1 MSDKEEE
8 FNDFIEA
15 YKRIPEGSADKTL
28 DEMNT
33 NYQKYKIR
41 ETNTT
46 RNEIEYFTHLNYKNK
61 TECFCDKSKTI
72 YFYLINVQEDAE
84 YYSRVVYVCDPFN
97 KYRIYHTY
105 TPK

>member
-1 MSDKEEE
+1 LSDKEEE

-72 YFYLINVQEDAE
+72 YFYLINAQEAAE
-84 YYSRVVYVCDPFN
+84 FFSRVVYVCDPFN

-105 TPK
+105 TPR